1 MEDYQAFKQ
10 IQMKL
15 NIGDRI
21 PAFVLP
27 DQEGKLFFS
36 NDMIGKKHLVI
47 FFYPKDV
54 LTLCGFQKQAFMNL
68 FNYLPSSKFKIIGIM
83 KDGASKPI
91 VYQKNKKK
99 SFTLLTDKNGV
110 VTELFDAGSELFG
123 LLPGRTTFIVDKQ
136 GFIRHKFS
144 SSLRLKQ
151 HINKTWALQNITS

>member
-1 MEDYQAFKQ
+1 
-10 IQMKL
+10 MKL

-21 PAFVLP
+21 PEFVLP
-27 DQEGKLFFS
+27 DQEGNLFFS
-36 NDMIGKKHLVI
+36 NDLIGKKHLVI
-47 FFYPKDV
+47 FFYPKV
-54 LTLCGFQKQAFMNL
+54 FLPGCGFHKQAFINL
-68 FNYLPSSKFKIIGIM
+68 LKYLPSSKFKIIGIT

-91 VYQKNKKK
+91 LYQKNKKN
-99 SFTLLTDKNGV
+99 SFTLLTDKSGV

-151 HINKTWALQNITS
+151 HINKTLPLQNITS